1 MNQAKSDMQRTE
13 PDVDRTGPDEDR
25 TPPDVLA
32 ARDTETPDYNEHF
45 DAVVVGAGLAGSAA
59 ALTMAEAG
67 LDVVMIERGRY
78 PGAKNV
84 FGGVL
89 YTPTIR
95 EIADLDDA
103 PLERYIAE
111 RRYGVLTDRDET
123 AISLRP
129 GEWHEPPHNDSYTV
143 LRGEFD
149 RWFADQAVEAGA
161 TLVTETTVT
170 GLVRD
175 GEERGAGAGNSHIV
189 GVETDRPDGT
199 LRAPYIVLAEG
210 GNSLVSEGAGLKPR
224 EDRENVAVAVKEVLE
239 FPGAEDAIRDRF
251 RLSGDAG
258 AAYHYFGEGAVGD
271 AFGGGF
277 VYTNDDTVSVG
288 VAYRLSDA
296 ATSQPDPEGTLNAF
310 KTHPAVAPLL
320 RGARTV
326 EYTAKTIPE
335 GGIASV
341 PELAHDGAVIV
352 GDAAGLVLNN
362 GVHLEGTNMAVESGY
377 HAGRAIAEAAAA
389 DRTDAA
395 ALSAYGD
402 ALEASFVVRNLRR
415 YDWLM
420 EAAETDRELFFGE
433 LPRALADAGTEYF
446 RIDRESKEAHAE
458 NAKQRLLEAVGGYTG
473 AARLALRYRK
483 LFT

>member
-1 MNQAKSDMQRTE
+1 MT
-13 PDVDRTGPDEDR
+13 DRHP
-25 TPPDVLA
+25 LA
-32 ARDTETPDYNEHF
+32 ERDTETPDYDDRF
-45 DAVVVGAGLAGSAA
+45 DAIVVGAGLAGSAA

-67 LDVVMIERGRY
+67 LDVLMVERGRY

-95 EIADLDDA
+95 ELVDLDEA

-111 RRYGVLTDRDET
+111 RRYGMLTDRDET
-123 AISLRP
+123 AVSISP

-143 LRGEFD
+143 FRGDFD
-149 RWFADQAVEAGA
+149 EWFAEQAVDAGA

-170 GLVRD
+170 GLVRED
-175 GEERGAGAGNSHIV
+175 GRVV
-189 GVETDRPDGT
+189 GIETDRPDGT
-199 LRAPYIVLAEG
+199 LRAPYVVLAEG
-210 GNSLVSEGAGLKPR
+210 GNSLVSEGADLKAT
-224 EDRENVAVAVKEVLE
+224 EDRANVAVAVKEVLE
-239 FPGAEDAIRDRF
+239 FPDHEDAIRDRF

-277 VYTNDDTVSVG
+277 IYTNGDSVSVG
-288 VAYRLSDA
+288 LAYRISDA
-296 ATSQPDPEGTLNAF
+296 VTSQPDPEGTLNAF

-326 EYTAKTIPE
+326 EYAAKTIPE
-335 GGIASV
+335 GGIQSV
-341 PELAHDGAVIV
+341 PDLVHDGAVVV

-362 GVHLEGTNMAVESGY
+362 GVHLEGTNMAVESGV
-377 HAGRAIAEAAAA
+377 HAGEAVADAAGRG
-389 DRTDAA
+389 RTDA
-395 ALSAYGD
+395 D
-402 ALEASFVVRNLRR
+402 ALRAYPEALEESFVVQNLRR
-415 YDWLM
+415 YEWLM
-420 EAAETDRELFFGE
+420 EAVEEDREFVFQE

-446 RIDRESKEAHAE
+446 RMDREPKETHAE
-458 NAKQRLLEAVGGYTG
+458 NAKERILEAVGGYTG

-483 LFT
+483 IMT